1 MFMCMYTALMFYLKL
16 GEVVLWF
23 WSWIALYFVL
33 IRRGWE
39 QPIKYSNLKKKK
51 LMSFLKAQYSRHL
64 TVEIQSSWFCFMP
77 CSGHSSELRLSNKK
91 LHIFLLPRYCW
102 GPNPQASQEK
112 SQPSVPDSYAV
123 CCAHLL
129 LLLIAN
135 FDICFP
141 SYLLS
146 CSHVFSFLAV

>member
-1 MFMCMYTALMFYLKL
+1 
-16 GEVVLWF
+16 
-23 WSWIALYFVL
+23 
-33 IRRGWE
+33 
-39 QPIKYSNLKKKK
+39 
-51 LMSFLKAQYSRHL
+51 MSFLKAQYSRHL